1 MKIDS
6 EYLAGRDIN
15 IHHYPIE
22 KTKEEKR
29 QEKIWQWI
37 ILGSFVLLVM
47 VLFGVFYQEF
57 VIEKVDTTVKV
68 ENVSIDNKS
77 TLKSKKEEVLSALN
91 TDRNKKNKE
100 RKQRDL
106 VEKIPNNTIEEARHS
121 TKVQSQD
128 KEERKEQLI
137 VKLSINSDFMDG
149 DVFVDGKKATITDD
163 NGTLKDL
170 LVFKKESVHHIQIV
184 NGKDTCSISAF
195 IVEMNQKVNCSD
207 I

>member
-1 MKIDS
+1 MS
-6 EYLAGRDIN
+6 L
-15 IHHYPIE
+15 
-22 KTKEEKR
+22 
-29 QEKIWQWI
+29 
-37 ILGSFVLLVM
+37 
-47 VLFGVFYQEF
+47 
-57 VIEKVDTTVKV
+57 
-68 ENVSIDNKS
+68 
-77 TLKSKKEEVLSALN
+77 LKSKKEEVLSALN

-137 VKLSINSDFMDG
+137 VKLSVNSDFMDG

-195 IVEMNQKVNCSD
+195 IVETNQKVNCSD